1 MRFMVMHKVD
11 ASMERGDPPTGDIV
25 KNMGELVQEGLKDGI
40 FLNGA
45 GLHRSAVRAR
55 LECKGGECTVTR
67 GPYDGKNEIVASV
80 AMISARSMDDAIAH
94 ARRLA
99 GQYEA
104 VEIEVGPVVEPWDL
118 GLIPKPEGNIPQRF
132 LLLCKATAE
141 DEAAGRP
148 EKHRAAITSL
158 AQSFQNDGALLAAE
172 LLAPTSRG
180 ARLGSETKGKRTWV
194 DGPFAESKE
203 LIAGF
208 SLLELPSKEA
218 VLAWADRYAAILG
231 DNEVDVREVYA
242 P

>member
-11 ASMERGDPPTGDIV
+11 ASMERGDPPNDAIV
-25 KNMGELVQEGLKDGI
+25 KNMGELVQEGLREGY

-45 GLHRSAVRAR
+45 GLHRSSVRAR

-67 GPYDGKNEIVASV
+67 GPYSGKNETVASV
-80 AMISARSMDDAIAH
+80 AMISARSMDEAIQH
-94 ARRLA
+94 AKRLA
-99 GQYEA
+99 GQYDA
-104 VEIEVGPVVEPWDL
+104 IEIEVGPVVEPWDL
-118 GLIPKPEGNIPQRF
+118 GLIPKPEGKLPQRF
-132 LLLCKATAE
+132 LLLCKASSE
-141 DEAAGRP
+141 DEQAGRP
-148 EKHRAAITSL
+148 EKHRAAITKL

-180 ARLGSETKGKRTWV
+180 ARSESKGGKRTWV

-208 SLLELPSKEA
+208 SLLELPSKGD
-218 VLAWADRYAAILG
+218 VLAWAERYAAILG